1 MTPAVN
7 HAVRVTVSGP
17 REPAGMTNT
26 DILHHLRQEWRYYAH
41 TPRARVAYIAFRDR
55 HPELPLAHIT
65 SSAELI
71 AALEPRGGLRVIE
84 RAQVVSALL
93 HDGHDRDIHRV
104 LLQTLLPGVVSV
116 CRSLNFGRGV
126 VQESGEFMTEA
137 ITTLSELLT
146 EWAGQHRPY
155 AAPDIL
161 SALRG
166 RLRRWLIKEKALREF
181 TNIDPQHPASEGDHL
196 ESRLA
201 AFAHSEHADLARAV
215 YDRVIA
221 GLSLA
226 EIAAHRGADPRRL
239 RRELEEFVAQHIL

>member
-1 MTPAVN
+1 VSL
-7 HAVRVTVSGP
+7 AVRVTVNGL

-26 DILHHLRQEWRYYAH
+26 DILQQLRHDWRYYAH
-41 TPRARVAYIAFRDR
+41 TPRARVAFLAFRDR
-55 HPELPLAHIT
+55 HHDLPLSHIT

-93 HDGHDRDIHRV
+93 RDAADRDIHRM
-104 LLQTLLPGVVSV
+104 LLHTLLPGVVSV
-116 CRSLNFGRGV
+116 CRSLRFGRGV
-126 VQESGEFMTEA
+126 VTEPGEFMTEA
-137 ITTLSELLT
+137 VTTLSELLT
-146 EWAGQHRPY
+146 EWAGQHRAY

-166 RLRRWLIKEKALREF
+166 RLRRWIIKEKALRDSVA
-181 TNIDPQHPASEGDHL
+181 IDPQHPAGETDNL

-201 AFAHSEHADLARAV
+201 AFAHGDHADLARAV

-221 GLSLA
+221 GLSLS
-226 EIAAHRGADPRRL
+226 EIAAQRGTDPRRL
-239 RRELEEFVAQHIL
+239 RRELEEFVTRHIL